1 MGKTAEYSTVSA
13 CGSSNYMGII
23 RMELENVEMF
33 TGYRIEAGISLGE
46 GWAEGKENVNSGAET
61 TSRDAGAIGNVRNRV
76 QNRIARAETTPN
88 RWKRGNA
95 SDMG

>member
-1 MGKTAEYSTVSA
+1 MANTAEHSTA
-13 CGSSNYMGII
+13 CQHVSSNYIGII

-76 QNRIARAETTPN
+76 PKRIARAEHTPN
-88 RWKRGNA
+88 R
-95 SDMG
+95 